1 MTDRLGIW
9 PMEDATIL
17 VVDDDPS
24 IRDVVASLL
33 QMEGYDV
40 LTASN
45 GLEALR
51 VIERQM
57 PDLVVLDMRMP
68 VMDGWTFV
76 EKLHQRGLD
85 VPLLVLT
92 ATQDAHLWA
101 EQVGAEDFLE
111 KPFEITSLLES
122 VERLK
127 AA

>member
-1 MTDRLGIW
+1 MD
-9 PMEDATIL
+9 DATIL

-24 IRDVVASLL
+24 IREVVASLL
-33 QMEGYDV
+33 EMEGYQV
-40 LTASN
+40 RTAAN

-51 VIERQM
+51 CVERET

-76 EKLHQRGLD
+76 RELHRRGLAL
-85 VPLLVLT
+85 PILVLT

-111 KPFEITSLLES
+111 KPFEITSLLAS

>member
-1 MTDRLGIW
+1 MD
-9 PMEDATIL
+9 DATIL

-24 IRDVVASLL
+24 IRDVVSGLL
-33 QMEGYDV
+33 EMEGYDV
-40 LTASN
+40 ITASN

-51 VIERQM
+51 VVDRQT

-68 VMDGWTFV
+68 VMDGWAFAR
-76 EKLHQRGLD
+76 EMHRRGLA
-85 VPLLVLT
+85 VPILVLT
-92 ATQDAHLWA
+92 ATQDAQLWA

-111 KPFEITSLLES
+111 KPFEITSLLAS

>member
-1 MTDRLGIW
+1 MD
-9 PMEDATIL
+9 DARIL

-33 QMEGYDV
+33 ELEGHEV
-40 LTASN
+40 STASN

-51 VIERQM
+51 DVERQP
-57 PDLVVLDMRMP
+57 PDLIVLDMRMP

-76 EKLHQRGLD
+76 RELHRRGLH
-85 VPLLVLT
+85 VPILVLT

-111 KPFEITSLLES
+111 KPFEISSLLAS